1 MDDLFYWGGIA
12 AMAVLSWIVVS
23 PRVHLGFVSTLG
35 SSIMCLGVLGL
46 LLQYHE
52 LGAPPHVGVDGQW
65 LAVKLGAVLL
75 LIGLLLQW
83 FRRAHHAATRPPREL
98 DAEERTRVHG
108 RGRS

>member
-1 MDDLFYWGGIA
+1 MEDLFYWGGIA

-52 LGAPPHVGVDGQW
+52 LGAPPRVGVDGQW
-65 LAVKLGAVLL
+65 LAVKVGA
-75 LIGLLLQW
+75 GLLVLGLVLQLLGRSV
-83 FRRAHHAATRPPREL
+83 RRLPPHEL
-98 DAEERTRVHG
+98 DAEERTSVHG
-108 RGRS
+108 GGRT